1 VKMRVLGCQLRRR
14 KDRGNSTYCR
24 RKKIQAGTVFQDS
37 PPAIVADCLQPLLT
51 TQMQCSCRKKRRS
64 LALHFLLDRGD
75 ILGQLERQQV
85 SCHSARP
92 CISERLPFCAGLQG
106 IQARRMPFSNFCPL
120 PFGGCV
126 QFVDAG
132 VEMRSLGE
140 RERVSQL
147 IQAEKRAGFCSPM
160 TSMQR
165 GTQSARLNQERGPR
179 W

>member
-1 VKMRVLGCQLRRR
+1 MRVLGGQRRKR
-14 KDRGNSTYCR
+14 KDRRNSTYCR

-51 TQMQCSCRKKRRS
+51 TQMQCSCRKKRRF
-64 LALHFLLDRGD
+64 LALHFLLDGGD
-75 ILGQLERQQV
+75 ILGRLERQQV

-92 CISERLPFCAGLQG
+92 CISERLPFCAGLQR
-106 IQARRMPFSNFCPL
+106 IQARRMPFSDFCPL
-120 PFGGCV
+120 PFGGRV

-140 RERVSQL
+140 RDRVLRL
-147 IQAEKRAGFCSPM
+147 IQAEKRPGFCSPM

-165 GTQSARLNQERGPR
+165 GTWNARLNEERGRR